1 MKIPD
6 IFNKKKL
13 EKLNST
19 NQDLIEKTSQLQS
32 ENKKIAS
39 LMNTWMS
46 SVQYYTG
53 ENTPGELDTPKE
65 LVILYEEIRVR
76 SWEFIIKN
84 HMASLIVNKRVNWTI
99 GTGLLFNLKPE
110 LKPFLDYYK
119 NKELAEKK
127 RNEFV
132 QEVEYKFRNFMKTNL
147 LDYSGKKNGHE
158 LARDIDYNACGDGD
172 VLLNMRVKNNLPTI
186 QVVTGQAV
194 VDPFIIDTDDNE
206 IPSGNYIIDGVEF
219 NKKGEVHAYHVQTY
233 LVNNASAKATIIINT
248 DLKDDEI
255 GTKRVKAKFP
265 GTNINSAWLYK
276 NSDLQKI
283 GETRALPLL
292 SAIFETLKHLNNYLI
307 ANAKNAELLSQIAVV
322 LERTSKADSAPV
334 FNNNLDSINGG
345 EINTDDCATDAQVE
359 ESVNKNTMKL
369 QGTGLFMD
377 LPKEVTAKILNPTA
391 QSNQDEFLKS
401 TLQSVTAAINI
412 PYEVLVSA
420 YNSNYT
426 ASMGSRSDFQ
436 HDLDVKTEVIPANQF
451 YRKTSDMFLYTQVL
465 SGEINCPPLSRAYL
479 KNDEITIRAITNSTF
494 EGTKLKPIDP
504 LKFIKSI
511 REQLPE
517 GIREEVPLDTL
528 ENLVNKVSGGDL
540 ESTFAQVESEIEKIP
555 ENFKIKE
562 TETQSE

>member
-1 MKIPD
+1 MQFPD
-6 IFNKKKL
+6 IFNKKKID
-13 EKLNST
+13 KLNST
-19 NQDLIEKTSQLQS
+19 NQDLIEKTTQLQS
-32 ENKKIAS
+32 ENKKIAN
-39 LMNTWMS
+39 LMNGLYS
-46 SVQYYTG
+46 NLEYYTG
-53 ENTPGELDTPKE
+53 ENTPGELEQPKE
-65 LVILYEEIRVR
+65 LVILYEEIRIR

-110 LKPFLDYYK
+110 LKPFLDFYNGNTK
-119 NKELAEKK
+119 LAEQK
-127 RNEFV
+127 RNEFI
-132 QEVEYKFRNFMKTNL
+132 QEVEYKFRNFMKTTL

-186 QVVTGQAV
+186 QVISGQAV
-194 VDPFIIDTDDNE
+194 IDPYLIDTE
-206 IPSGNYIIDGVEF
+206 KVPSGNYIIDGVEF
-219 NKKGEVHAYHVQTY
+219 NKKGETQAFHVQTY
-233 LVNNASAKATIIINT
+233 LINNASTKSTIIINT

-292 SAIFETLKHLNNYLI
+292 SSIFETLKHLNNYLI

-322 LERTSKADSAPV
+322 LERTSKAGSEPV
-334 FNNNLDSINGG
+334 FNNALETINGSVSD
-345 EINTDDCATDAQVE
+345 ISDCATDIEVE

-369 QGTGLFMD
+369 KGNGLFMD

-391 QSNQDEFLKS
+391 QTNQEELLKS
-401 TLQSVTAAINI
+401 TSQTLTAAIDI
-412 PYEVLVSA
+412 PYEVLVSS

-436 HDLDVKTEVIPANQF
+436 HNLDVKTEVIPANQF
-451 YRKTSDMFLYTQVL
+451 YRKIVDMFLYTQVL
-465 SGEINCPPLSRAYL
+465 SGEIDCPVLSRAYL
-479 KNDEITIRAITNSTF
+479 QNDGISIRAITNSTF

-511 REQLPE
+511 KEQLPASV
-517 GIREEVPLDTL
+517 RENISLDTI

-555 ENFKIKE
+555 DNFKIE
-562 TETQSE
+562 EEPAQP